1 MKNKTKKFTVI
12 IAAIFIAALCVFS
25 ITFRNGGGVSA
36 HAAASAGV
44 QEQATQLSV
53 PEETTETVV
62 VFSEENSITKEN
74 FSKAESWLSGK
85 DFDGFKLE
93 IQSDYISLRRDDID
107 NTTGYPIFSTQRPD
121 NGYDYGFFI
130 YRSTMRFENMSPVFD
145 VESLVDI
152 KMTQSLDNIKT
163 WNIEITEDKLLL
175 YVINNDDTKSL
186 EKNFAANTTEYIEL
200 KKYLISNK
208 VKADHSDA
216 RAIEKITLYKYEHVG
231 PEVPLPEEPT
241 REGYTFAGWYYGAD
255 TDHGENCTAYNGE
268 QITAET
274 KLHAHFNI
282 NRYTVTF
289 DTVGG
294 KEIANQVVDWGTE
307 LTPPTPEK
315 TGHDFKGWYLSD
327 GTEYTGQPIKEDT
340 TLIAQWQIKILT
352 VTFYVGGEVYVVKEV
367 EYGTRFVEVIEEAAT
382 ENLELLTVLEG
393 ETEKKINKYLNVEI
407 TDNYDVTAVKI
418 KADPTSAQIFFGKYP
433 WIFAA
438 SGAGLALTVALIGV
452 AGYFAQKQSVQ
463 STGRKKR

>member
-1 MKNKTKKFTVI
+1 MGQV
-12 IAAIFIAALCVFS
+12 
-25 ITFRNGGGVSA
+25 
-36 HAAASAGV
+36 
-44 QEQATQLSV
+44 
-53 PEETTETVV
+53 
-62 VFSEENSITKEN
+62 
-74 FSKAESWLSGK
+74 
-85 DFDGFKLE
+85 
-93 IQSDYISLRRDDID
+93 
-107 NTTGYPIFSTQRPD
+107 
-121 NGYDYGFFI
+121 
-130 YRSTMRFENMSPVFD
+130 
-145 VESLVDI
+145 
-152 KMTQSLDNIKT
+152 
-163 WNIEITEDKLLL
+163 EITYILEEDPN
-175 YVINNDDTKSL
+175 Y
-186 EKNFAANTTEYIEL
+186 
-200 KKYLISNK
+200 
-208 VKADHSDA
+208 
-216 RAIEKITLYKYEHVG
+216 
-231 PEVPLPEEPT
+231 EVPLPEEPT
-241 REGYTFAGWYYGAD
+241 KEGYTFAGWYYGAD

-352 VTFYVGGEVYVVKEV
+352 VTFYVGGEVYIVKEV
-367 EYGTRFVEVIEEAAT
+367 EYGTRFVEIIEEAAT

>member
-1 MKNKTKKFTVI
+1 MLESRAVSSEATTELENYIKTNNWTDKTNDDYLAKVTVKNNIDGQTVSAK
-12 IAAIFIAALCVFS
+12 AAGIKIVNGSSTLVFS
-25 ITFRNGGGVSA
+25 CVAPR
-36 HAAASAGV
+36 
-44 QEQATQLSV
+44 
-53 PEETTETVV
+53 
-62 VFSEENSITKEN
+62 
-74 FSKAESWLSGK
+74 
-85 DFDGFKLE
+85 E
-93 IQSDYISLRRDDID
+93 IPFEHLR
-107 NTTGYPIFSTQRPD
+107 TGYVYKDTALTYKNVNKPCMYKTLFTHWDIYGLDMFTSTAEQM
-121 NGYDYGFFI
+121 GQ
-130 YRSTMRFENMSPVFD
+130 V
-145 VESLVDI
+145 
-152 KMTQSLDNIKT
+152 
-163 WNIEITEDKLLL
+163 EIT
-175 YVINNDDTKSL
+175 YIL
-186 EKNFAANTTEYIEL
+186 ETDPNYEL
-200 KKYLISNK
+200 
-208 VKADHSDA
+208 
-216 RAIEKITLYKYEHVG
+216 
-231 PEVPLPEEPT
+231 PLPEEPT
-241 REGYTFAGWYYGAD
+241 KEGYTFAGWYYGTD

-315 TGHDFKGWYLSD
+315 TGHNFKGWYLSD
-327 GTEYTGQPIKEDT
+327 GTEYTGQAIKEDT
-340 TLIAQWQIKILT
+340 TLIAQWQVKILT
-352 VTFYVGGEVYVVKEV
+352 VTFYVGGEVYIVKEV
-367 EYGTRFVEVIEEAAT
+367 EYGTRFVEIIEEAAT

>member
-12 IAAIFIAALCVFS
+12 IAAICIAALCVFS

-44 QEQATQLSV
+44 QEQATQGENEILATDSKFV
-53 PEETTETVV
+53 TRSSTTAGVLESRAVSSEATTELENYIKTNNWTDKTNDDYLAKVTVKNNIDGQTV
-62 VFSEENSITKEN
+62 SAKAAGIKIVNGSSTLVFSCV
-74 FSKAESWLSGK
+74 APR
-85 DFDGFKLE
+85 E
-93 IQSDYISLRRDDID
+93 IPFEHLR
-107 NTTGYPIFSTQRPD
+107 TGYIYKDTELTYKNVNKPCMYKTLFTHWDIYGLDMFTSTAEQM
-121 NGYDYGFFI
+121 GQ
-130 YRSTMRFENMSPVFD
+130 V
-145 VESLVDI
+145 
-152 KMTQSLDNIKT
+152 
-163 WNIEITEDKLLL
+163 EITYILEEDPN
-175 YVINNDDTKSL
+175 Y
-186 EKNFAANTTEYIEL
+186 
-200 KKYLISNK
+200 
-208 VKADHSDA
+208 
-216 RAIEKITLYKYEHVG
+216 
-231 PEVPLPEEPT
+231 EVPLPEEPT
-241 REGYTFAGWYYGAD
+241 KEGYTFAGWYYGAD

-352 VTFYVGGEVYVVKEV
+352 VTFYVGGEVYIVKDV